1 MSQSV
6 NVPSSF
12 PLEDFSFE
20 FAPGSKII
28 LYNSKM
34 PSAGPLEYNLV
45 SQGPVRIHT
54 DGQSIFLT
62 PTNGANSEV
71 TIDLGNPR
79 AEITFFK
86 RTGIKDLELIGADD
100 LSYEIVNSNPP
111 VSSGPPIR
119 EVHRFCLSVCPV
131 ELHAVATDQKQHILM
146 KYTGNGGSTPG
157 YTRLTHIH
165 R

>member
-1 MSQSV
+1 MSQPVSL
-6 NVPSSF
+6 PSSF

-28 LYNSKM
+28 LYNNKI
-34 PSAGPLEYNLV
+34 PSAGPFEYNLV
-45 SQGPVRIHT
+45 AQGPVRIHT
-54 DGQSIFLT
+54 DGQSIFLG

-79 AEITFFK
+79 AEVTFFK
-86 RTGIKDLELIGADD
+86 RTGIRDLELIGADD
-100 LSYEIVNSNPP
+100 LSYEIVSNDPP
-111 VSSGPPIR
+111 VNSGPPIR
-119 EVHRFCLSVCPV
+119 EVHRFSLSVCPV
-131 ELHAVATDQKQHILM
+131 ELHAVSVDEKYRILM
-146 KYTGNGGSTPG
+146 KYSGNGSSTPG

>member
-1 MSQSV
+1 MSQPV
-6 NVPSSF
+6 IVPSSF

-20 FAPGSKII
+20 FASNNRII
-28 LYNSKM
+28 LYNSKT
-34 PSAGPLEYNLV
+34 PLAGPLEYNLV

-62 PTNGANSEV
+62 PVNGATGEV
-71 TIDLGNPR
+71 TIDLGNPG
-79 AEITFFK
+79 AEVTFLK

-100 LSYEIVNSNPP
+100 LSYEIVNGSTPE
-111 VSSGPPIR
+111 PPIR
-119 EVHRFCLSVCPV
+119 EVHRFSLSVCPV
-131 ELHAVATDQKQHILM
+131 ELHAVTVDQKQCILM
-146 KYTGNGGSTPG
+146 KYSGNGNGTPG